1 MSSPVPTRNE
11 IIIGVIED
19 VPMMDTP
26 NIAAIIDEYAQ
37 PVPQKPL
44 QGKNGWGAAMTRYDA
59 WLLRQ

>member
-1 MSSPVPTRNE
+1 MSSQLSTRAE
-11 IIIGVIED
+11 IIID

-26 NIAAIIDEYAQ
+26 NIAAMIDEYAQ

-44 QGKNGWGAAMTRYDA
+44 QGKNGWGAAMARYDA